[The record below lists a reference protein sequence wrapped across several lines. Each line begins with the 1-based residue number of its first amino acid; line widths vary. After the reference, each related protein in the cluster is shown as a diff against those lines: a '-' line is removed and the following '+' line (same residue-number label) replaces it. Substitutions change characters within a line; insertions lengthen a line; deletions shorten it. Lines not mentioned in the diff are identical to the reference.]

1 MKHIFRKMSFRSAR
15 RDEWL
20 VVGAKSVSWLGD
32 EAALVAMTLRLQ
44 SSGHGAG
51 AVAALLIANLVP
63 VALLSGVVG
72 RLLDRRDNRSLLI
85 VSSAAQAVVC
95 VVLAFAGSTWAV
107 LGLVA
112 LLGVGQA
119 VNGATWQAL
128 LPAIVGRADLPRA
141 IGRVQAGMTIAGVVA
156 PALGGLLVGW
166 YGARVPLLLDA
177 ATFLAVTAAALLI
190 STRRVVAAVGSGER
204 PHGGLHI
211 VWTDAL
217 LRPLFVLLGIF
228 VLLASMVNVVDVFLV
243 RETLGASTLWYGLA
257 GASFSAGALVG
268 AVFGGRL
275 RGAARLASRFV
286 LAAIVLAAGLALMG
300 TVPSVA
306 WLLPCGVV
314 VGAGNGVL
322 NVTLS
327 SLVMGRAR
335 DEERGR
341 IGALLTGVASGTQLA
356 AFVVGGVLAEAF
368 SPRAIFAVAGLL
380 GLVAPVVLGRRLVRS
395 AAEPVPAAEAPAAAP
410 A

>member
-1 MKHIFRKMSFRSAR
+1 
-15 RDEWL
+15 
-20 VVGAKSVSWLGD
+20 
-32 EAALVAMTLRLQ
+32 
-44 SSGHGAG
+44 
-51 AVAALLIANLVP
+51 
-63 VALLSGVVG
+63 
-72 RLLDRRDNRSLLI
+72 
-85 VSSAAQAVVC
+85 
-95 VVLAFAGSTWAV
+95 
-107 LGLVA
+107 
-112 LLGVGQA
+112 
-119 VNGATWQAL
+119 
-128 LPAIVGRADLPRA
+128 
-141 IGRVQAGMTIAGVVA
+141 
-156 PALGGLLVGW
+156 
-166 YGARVPLLLDA
+166 
-177 ATFLAVTAAALLI
+177 
-190 STRRVVAAVGSGER
+190 
-204 PHGGLHI
+204 
-211 VWTDAL
+211 
-217 LRPLFVLLGIF
+217 
-228 VLLASMVNVVDVFLV
+228 
-243 RETLGASTLWYGLA
+243 
-257 GASFSAGALVG
+257 
-268 AVFGGRL
+268 VFGGRL
-275 RGAARLASRFV
+275 RGAAQLASRFV